1 MATTTTTTSRGRIAV
16 SDAETAEPVRR
27 EPSYYVILIIRYIVL
42 ILVTLILIGPFVMA
56 LLGSFKSTQEVLAW
70 PPTFLPQVWRT
81 QNYAD
86 VWNALQDANGNS
98 YFPRWILN
106 SVILGTSVTVA
117 HLFFCSI
124 AGFAFARLN
133 FPGKGLVFA
142 AMLSTLMI
150 PGMVLMIPQYQ
161 ILNTLH
167 LINTY
172 GAIIIPNLT
181 SAGMIFLLTQF
192 FRAIPKELDE
202 AANID
207 GASIF
212 TTYWRII
219 LPLAKPALITMALLS
234 FQGMWNN
241 FLAPLIF
248 LNTQEM
254 FPLTV
259 GLGFLKGQYGTFYN
273 VVLAGSMFNTIPMV
287 LLFVFFSRFYVQ
299 GVSYSGIK

>member
-1 MATTTTTTSRGRIAV
+1 MATTTTARRADAV
-16 SDAETAEPVRR
+16 VPVPASDIEKRA
-27 EPSYYVILIIRYIVL
+27 PSYYIILVLRYLVL
-42 ILVTLILIGPFVMA
+42 ILVTVILIGPFVMA

-70 PPTFLPQVWRT
+70 PPTFLPQLWRFE
-81 QNYAD
+81 NYGD
-86 VWNALQDANGNS
+86 VWNALADANGNS

-106 SVILGTSVTVA
+106 SLVLSASITIA
-117 HLFFCSI
+117 HLFFCSL

-133 FPGKGLVFA
+133 FPLKGLIFA

-161 ILNTLH
+161 ILNAMH
-167 LINTY
+167 LVNTF

-192 FRAIPKELDE
+192 FKAIPKELDE
-202 AANID
+202 AAHID
-207 GASIF
+207 GASIW
-212 TTYWRII
+212 TTFWRVI
-219 LPLAKPALITMALLS
+219 LPLAKPALITMTLLS
-234 FQGMWNN
+234 FQGVWNS
-241 FLAPLIF
+241 FLGPLVL
-248 LNTQEM
+248 LNTPEN

-273 VVLAGSMFNTIPMV
+273 VVLAGSMFNTLPMV
-287 LLFVFFSRFYVQ
+287 LLFVIFSRFYVQ

>member
-1 MATTTTTTSRGRIAV
+1 MSTTTTTRRADIAV
-16 SDAETAEPVRR
+16 PATEVGTVRKEPG
-27 EPSYYVILIIRYIVL
+27 YYVILTIRYIL
-42 ILVTLILIGPFVMA
+42 MILFTIIFLGPFIMA
-56 LLGSFKSTQEVLAW
+56 LFGSFKSTQEVLAW
-70 PPTFLPQVWRT
+70 PPTLLPAQWRM

-86 VWNALQDANGNS
+86 VWNALPDASGNS

-106 SVILGTSVTVA
+106 SLILASAVTLA
-117 HLFFCSI
+117 NLFFCSL

-133 FPGKGLVFA
+133 FPGKGFVLT

-150 PGMVLMIPQYQ
+150 PGMVLLLPQYQ
-161 ILNTLH
+161 ILNSLH
-167 LINTY
+167 LINTF

-192 FRAIPKELDE
+192 FRGVPRELDE
-202 AANID
+202 AAYID

-212 TTYWRII
+212 MTFWRVI
-219 LPLAKPALITMALLS
+219 LPLAKPALATMALLS

-241 FLAPLIF
+241 FQGPLVF
-248 LNTQEM
+248 LNTPDLY
-254 FPLTV
+254 PLTV

-273 VVLAGSMFNTIPMV
+273 VVLAGSMFNTLPMV

-299 GVSYSGIK
+299 GVTFSGVKG